1 MARSGLS
8 VQVKS
13 KGGFLRRL
21 PLINTAVQQAVALTT
36 LAVESRAKE
45 NAPVDT
51 GRLRASIA
59 SEFSNGGL
67 TGNVGVY
74 VDYAVIQEIGSR
86 FQPARPFLY
95 PAAEAERQLFVQ
107 RLKAALAGLL

>member
-1 MARSGLS
+1 MANRLS

-13 KGGFLRRL
+13 KGGFLAKL
-21 PLINTAVQQAVALTT
+21 PGIRSVVSQAVAATA

-51 GRLRASIA
+51 GRLRSSIA
-59 SEFSNGGL
+59 SDIQGVTATVG
-67 TGNVGVY
+67 TNVE
-74 VDYAVIQEIGSR
+74 YAVYIELGTR

-107 RLKAALAGLL
+107 RLKAALAGQL